1 MSVDESVV
9 QSLPA
14 SPVPSMA
21 SDVEGT
27 ASAAPGAED
36 SQVVQIQQA
45 RKRIKAEQDLMKKQA
60 MNDQQV
66 LKERLKAAKLENK
79 LLMEQEK
86 NLQAKQSRDKLAQ
99 KQQEKEEKQ
108 AQMEKEK
115 QARSSAKADQVIGPA
130 PGGSEIPPE
139 VFTKARLTA
148 PSFTEAG
155 LTGMLFAIE
164 IYAGCARLSGAMAEA
179 GLNLFIPIDKE
190 FGPWADTSN
199 PAVAS
204 VILLAFDMGLIWYVH
219 LATECKMW
227 SKAARGTNSW
237 CDSSV
242 VWFTISVLQRV
253 KQCHERGLKVWFS
266 IENPYPSS
274 LFDCSELLELLAAL
288 GARIVRYECC
298 AWGAVWQKASHLR
311 TNLPA
316 LDGLSKRCKDMPPH
330 QHEVLEGT
338 VTMSNDGVN
347 NHVWKTSLAAKY
359 TPDLCR
365 AWARILKGVA
375 PKNALAAPGA
385 NIMLPVWQHWLMQSC
400 GLGPS
405 PKFPEM
411 PLPTCPTHFTTGQ
424 GLRVMS
430 CERIH
435 T

>member
-1 MSVDESVV
+1 
-9 QSLPA
+9 
-14 SPVPSMA
+14 
-21 SDVEGT
+21 
-27 ASAAPGAED
+27 
-36 SQVVQIQQA
+36 
-45 RKRIKAEQDLMKKQA
+45 MKKQA
-60 MNDQQV
+60 KNDQQV

-79 LLMEQEK
+79 LLMEQER
-86 NLQAKQSRDKLAQ
+86 NIQAKQSRGKLAQ
-99 KQQEKEEKQ
+99 NQKQKDEKQ

-115 QARSSAKADQVIGPA
+115 QAQASAKADQVIGPA
-130 PGGSEIPPE
+130 PGGSQISPE
-139 VFTKARLTA
+139 LFTKARLMA
-148 PSFTEAG
+148 PSFKAAG
-155 LTGMLFAIE
+155 LAGMLFAIE

-179 GLNLFIPIDKE
+179 GLNLFVPIDKE

-227 SKAARGTNSW
+227 SGARHSNSW
-237 CDSSV
+237 CDPSV
-242 VWFTISVLQRV
+242 VWFTVAVLQRV
-253 KQCHERGLKVWFS
+253 KQCQERGLKVWFS

-274 LFDCSELLELLAAL
+274 LFDCSQVLELLAAL

-298 AWGAVWQKASHLR
+298 AWGAVWQKASQLR

-330 QHEVLEGT
+330 QHEILEGT
-338 VTMSNDGVN
+338 VTILKDGVS
-347 NHVWKTSLAAKY
+347 HTAWKTSLAAKY
-359 TPDLCR
+359 APDLCR
-365 AWARILKGVA
+365 AWARILKDIA
-375 PKNALAAPGA
+375 PKNALALAAPGA
-385 NIMLPVWQHWLMQSC
+385 KIMLPVWQSWLMQAC
-400 GLGPS
+400 GLEPG

-430 CERIH
+430 CDRVL